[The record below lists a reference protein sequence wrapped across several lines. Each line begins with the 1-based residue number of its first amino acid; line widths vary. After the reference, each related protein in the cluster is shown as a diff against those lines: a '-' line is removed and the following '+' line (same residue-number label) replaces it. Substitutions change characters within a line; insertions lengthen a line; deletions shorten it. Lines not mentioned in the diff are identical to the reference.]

1 MDRRSGSGSFI
12 NLNSLLNITNDI
24 LFKGSDPIIVTQS
37 RFEENNDIFA
47 SNYVIEEGSDLED
60 SDSEVKQDLHNAA
73 NTPMNIHTNTTLIP
87 VNPMPEPDIENN
99 IQIKLSEIPK
109 VRYNR
114 LRYKDVESKIDMNY
128 FDKQHRYSNSLDILA
143 SYLKGQKIIYMES
156 KYYSETQLNKLM
168 MPAILLSTAATV
180 LGSGIQF
187 FNWGAVLISA
197 VNGVISFLLAVVN
210 YLKLD
215 ARAEAHKIS
224 AHQYDKLQ
232 TTVEFTSG
240 SILLF
245 PQVNEPSI
253 SQDESSSS
261 SGSSLPPLTNSLA
274 TTTNAINNSNSN
286 NGGNV
291 TILSRRYKIEEKLI
305 DTLDNVEKKIAEIK
319 ETNQFI
325 VPRIIRLRYPII
337 YNTNVF
343 SIIKKIE
350 DKKKR
355 AITNLKNI
363 KNEIRYYNKLQEAS
377 YTLDQAQ
384 RKRLVT
390 LFNLKKD
397 YVKEILV
404 LKSSF
409 SIVDQMFLQE
419 IENAEIIKEN
429 WFRHIFCWKG
439 SLNLK
444 EPEKLNKFISGIM
457 DPFKDKEEDDLTR
470 KKEEEYLEIL
480 RENKRNREEA
490 LKKKKAREDKLEA
503 EREQRRLEMKDKNIV
518 CWPFCYSVPDT
529 EKLERRAFE
538 EWKLQ
543 QKRMKEQQEKLQQ
556 EQQQQQQSQLP
567 QNQPLQQHQ
576 QQPQQQVSSSLP
588 HMDMELIRK
597 QEIIESLHHE
607 NMALRSRMEEV
618 NHYLRNLQYEQE
630 QHAYHVQH
638 DFPDISSPRRQP
650 TPPLASSS
658 FRISRSHDDDDYR
671 HMMSRTPEEEKAVDV
686 LEPVEPS
693 EIKIQIPDNSNAQ

>member
-1 MDRRSGSGSFI
+1 MERKGGSFI
-12 NLNSLLNITNDI
+12 NLNNLLNITNDI
-24 LFKGSDPIIVTQS
+24 LFKGGIDLPPLSVAPNG
-37 RFEENNDIFA
+37 RLEENDIFA
-47 SNYVIEEGSDLED
+47 SNYVIEEGSDLDD
-60 SDSEVKQDLHNAA
+60 SDSEEKNPPSTGGVEHN
-73 NTPMNIHTNTTLIP
+73 NSHTTLIP
-87 VNPMPEPDIENN
+87 INPPMPDIENN
-99 IQIKLSEIPK
+99 IQLKIGDQVPK
-109 VRYNR
+109 IRYNR

-187 FNWGAVLISA
+187 FGWGAILISA

-245 PQVNEPSI
+245 PQDVNQVTNNSTVV
-253 SQDESSSS
+253 SQDTLLS
-261 SGSSLPPLTNSLA
+261 
-274 TTTNAINNSNSN
+274 TTNIP
-286 NGGNV
+286 
-291 TILSRRYKIEEKLI
+291 SRRNKIEDKLI
-305 DTLDNVEKKIAEIK
+305 DTLDSVEKKIAEIK

-363 KNEIRYYNKLQEAS
+363 KNEIRYYNKMQEAN
-377 YTLDQAQ
+377 YVLEPAQ
-384 RKRLVT
+384 KKRLVV

-429 WFRHIFCWKG
+429 WFRHWFCWKG
-439 SLNLK
+439 SIDLK

-457 DPFKDKEEDDLTR
+457 DPFKDKEEDDLIR
-470 KKEEEYLEIL
+470 RREEEYQD
-480 RENKRNREEA
+480 A
-490 LKKKKAREDKLEA
+490 LKKKKEKEMKLEQ
-503 EREQRRLEMKDKNIV
+503 EREQRRQEMKDKNLV
-518 CWPFCYSVPDT
+518 CWPFCYSVPDP
-529 EKLERRAFE
+529 EKLERKEFE
-538 EWKLQ
+538 EWKKQKAAAALNKPTVTTITSPSLVTHHDNNNNRTPNSSSSTSTTQMPGRVSNDKYEVELMEIDIQRKQRFIEELQ
-543 QKRMKEQQEKLQQ
+543 FENRALRGEIETIATYLKQQQEKQQ
-556 EQQQQQQSQLP
+556 LQQQQ
-567 QNQPLQQHQ
+567 LQEE
-576 QQPQQQVSSSLP
+576 
-588 HMDMELIRK
+588 EL
-597 QEIIESLHHE
+597 
-607 NMALRSRMEEV
+607 RM
-618 NHYLRNLQYEQE
+618 Y
-630 QHAYHVQH
+630 H
-638 DFPDISSPRRQP
+638 DFPDISSPRQAMSNDNNSSMRFENEDAPITP
-650 TPPLASSS
+650 TSLSTTNIGESN
-658 FRISRSHDDDDYR
+658 
-671 HMMSRTPEEEKAVDV
+671 
-686 LEPVEPS
+686 
-693 EIKIQIPDNSNAQ
+693 KID